1 MKAHRYLEGAWGGDG
16 RCRVLSLIA
25 QLNAGHDGAADN
37 LLDAFAN
44 ELAAMDRSGR
54 IDLASLG
61 WDELLDR
68 IRGAMGL

>member
-1 MKAHRYLEGAWGGDG
+1 MKAHRYLEGAWGG
-16 RCRVLSLIA
+16 RRSLSRAIVIA

-61 WDELLDR
+61 CDELLDR